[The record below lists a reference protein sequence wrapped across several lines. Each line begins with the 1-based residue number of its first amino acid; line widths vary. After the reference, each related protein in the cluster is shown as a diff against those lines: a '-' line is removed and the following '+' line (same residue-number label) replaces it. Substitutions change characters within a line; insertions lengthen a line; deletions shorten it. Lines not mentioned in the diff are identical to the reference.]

1 MAALVLKC
9 VAGLPEYSVREER
22 KQEEIAPDDDNDD
35 DESEVGDA
43 AVVALA
49 RNENSLKII

>member
-9 VAGLPEYSVREER
+9 VAGLPEYLVREER

-35 DESEVGDA
+35 DESEAGDA
-43 AVVALA
+43 AVAALA